1 MSKSINKV
9 ILIGNVGKDPEVRYS
24 SSGTPVAKFS
34 LATNEKFKNR
44 NNEWQERTEWHNV
57 VAWQRLAE
65 IVGEFV
71 SKGTKLYV
79 EGRLQTSCWEDGQS
93 GDRKYRTEVVVREL
107 VLLSSTNNGAVDRE
121 QATAI
126 PSPAGS
132 VSEPADT
139 SEEIPF

>member
-34 LATNEKFKNR
+34 LATNEKFKDR

-93 GDRKYRTEVVVREL
+93 GERKYRTEVVVREL
-107 VLLSSTNNGAVDRE
+107 VLLSSTNNGTLDRE
-121 QATAI
+121 QATAVPNP
-126 PSPAGS
+126 PSS